1 MMWSKFASATAN
13 LQRASNSP
21 QSLKS
26 TFPTMPKKKQDIS
39 FEQLYNELEA
49 TIEKLEEGSLTLD
62 DALALYQR
70 GMELAG
76 ECGTML
82 DRAEL
87 KIQELA
93 PNARGLDRDEPD
105 LDLDDDDKE

>member
-1 MMWSKFASATAN
+1 
-13 LQRASNSP
+13 
-21 QSLKS
+21 
-26 TFPTMPKKKQDIS
+26 MPKKSQDPS
-39 FEQLYNELEA
+39 FEDLYNELEA
-49 TIEKLEEGSLTLD
+49 TIEKLEAGNLALD

-76 ECGTML
+76 QCGTLL

-93 PNARGLDRDEPD
+93 PNARDLEQDEPD
-105 LDLDDDDKE
+105 LDFDDDDDE